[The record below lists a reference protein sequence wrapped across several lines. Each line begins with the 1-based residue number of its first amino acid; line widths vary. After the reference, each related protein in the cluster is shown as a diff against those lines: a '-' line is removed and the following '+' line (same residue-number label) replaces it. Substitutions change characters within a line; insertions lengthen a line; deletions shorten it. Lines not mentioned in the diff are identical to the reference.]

1 MGLVLISAAAAA
13 VGYVLTEIALRFFA
27 VTSLSVALL
36 SNIAGGL
43 SLLIPTLWR
52 PDAWRGWSPGDWLR
66 LVVAALAMFAVAFVL
81 LYAAIGRIGS
91 SEVSLLGR
99 LEVIFVI
106 FLAVVFLG
114 EPWSRRCWVA
124 SFLALGGAALVNFDS
139 TVWQLSVG
147 LGEILS
153 VLAALVFAA
162 GIVTLKPLLDRRD
175 AHVVTGCGLLLG
187 ALFLRSPI
195 RPRVVAGAVIGLM
208 KALAGRKA
216 KANVIGVV
224 GLVENMPDG
233 NAQRPGDIVTS
244 MSGQTIEIL
253 NTDAEGRLV
262 LADALWYTQN
272 RFKPQFMVNLA
283 TLTGAI
289 IVALGHEHAGM
300 FSNNDKLSEQLSD
313 AGQEVDEK
321 VWRMPLSDA
330 YDKKINCAI
339 ADMKNIGGRD
349 AGSTTAAQ
357 FLQRYVNKVPWAHL
371 DIAGTAW
378 ADKGKPTVPKGGTG
392 WGVRMLDRLVANH
405 YEGK

>member
-114 EPWSRRCWVA
+114 EPWSRRCWAA

-187 ALFLRSPI
+187 ALFLCPFFSVEAVSP
-195 RPRVVAGAVIGLM
+195 AVG
-208 KALAGRKA
+208 
-216 KANVIGVV
+216 
-224 GLVENMPDG
+224 GLVPSALG
-233 NAQRPGDIVTS
+233 WLTW
-244 MSGQTIEIL
+244 
-253 NTDAEGRLV
+253 LV
-262 LADALWYTQN
+262 LAARGVLLGVSWATYNTAMRHLGASRCSVLFLSLVLFTFAVQIAVDAIAPELGL
-272 RFKPQFMVNLA
+272 RVPSNLA
-283 TLTGAI
+283 TAVPGGLLIALAI
-289 IVALGHEHAGM
+289 VVV
-300 FSNNDKLSEQLSD
+300 QR
-313 AGQEVDEK
+313 EK
-321 VWRMPLSDA
+321 
-330 YDKKINCAI
+330 
-339 ADMKNIGGRD
+339 
-349 AGSTTAAQ
+349 
-357 FLQRYVNKVPWAHL
+357 
-371 DIAGTAW
+371 
-378 ADKGKPTVPKGGTG
+378 
-392 WGVRMLDRLVANH
+392 
-405 YEGK
+405 